1 MQLCNRAE
9 GPKQGCGIGDGMVMN
24 ATTLKWVGTWEKQ
37 IMNFAEKLYYL
48 RTENGYSQETLAG
61 LLNVSRQAIS
71 KWELG
76 TTLPE
81 TDKIIAI
88 GELFGVSLDSL
99 LVDSVPLNTK
109 ENLDRLVLK
118 FLSSARDM
126 DNISK
131 ELVDIMKDGII
142 DNEEKVQLDEI
153 IKTLD
158 AVTKI
163 ISEIKHKMNLQ

>member
-1 MQLCNRAE
+1 M
-9 GPKQGCGIGDGMVMN
+9 
-24 ATTLKWVGTWEKQ
+24 T
-37 IMNFAEKLYYL
+37 FAEKLYYL
-48 RTENGYSQETLAG
+48 RTENGYSQETLAET
-61 LLNVSRQAIS
+61 LNVSRQSIS

-76 TTLPE
+76 TSLPE
-81 TDKIIAI
+81 TEKIIAI

-99 LVDSVPLNTK
+99 LVDSVSLETK

-118 FLSSARDM
+118 FLGSARDM

-131 ELVDIMKDGII
+131 ELVDIVKDGVI
-142 DNEEKVQLDEI
+142 DNDERQQMDEI

-163 ISEIKHKMNLQ
+163 IHEIKQKMNLQD

>member
-1 MQLCNRAE
+1 
-9 GPKQGCGIGDGMVMN
+9 
-24 ATTLKWVGTWEKQ
+24 
-37 IMNFAEKLYYL
+37 MNFAEKLYYL

-99 LVDSVPLNTK
+99 LVDSIPLNTK

-118 FLSSARDM
+118 FLGSARDM

-142 DNEEKVQLDEI
+142 DNEERVQLDEI
-153 IKTLD
+153 VKTLD

-163 ISEIKHKMNLQ
+163 ISEIKQKMNLQ

>member
-1 MQLCNRAE
+1 M
-9 GPKQGCGIGDGMVMN
+9 
-24 ATTLKWVGTWEKQ
+24 T
-37 IMNFAEKLYYL
+37 FAEKLYYL
-48 RTENGYSQETLAG
+48 RTENGYSQESLAAT
-61 LLNVSRQAIS
+61 LNVSRQSIS

-76 TTLPE
+76 TSLPE
-81 TDKIIAI
+81 TEKIIAI

-99 LVDSVPLNTK
+99 LVDSVSLDTK

-118 FLSSARDM
+118 FLGSARDM

-131 ELVDIMKDGII
+131 ELVDIVKDGVI
-142 DNEEKVQLDEI
+142 DGEEKVQMDEI

-163 ISEIKHKMNLQ
+163 IHEIKQKMNLQD

>member
-1 MQLCNRAE
+1 
-9 GPKQGCGIGDGMVMN
+9 
-24 ATTLKWVGTWEKQ
+24 
-37 IMNFAEKLYYL
+37 MNFAEKLYYL
-48 RTENGYSQETLAG
+48 RTENGYSQEALAEQ
-61 LLNVSRQAIS
+61 LHVSRQAVS

-76 TTLPE
+76 TTLPD
-81 TDKIIAI
+81 TDKIVAI

-99 LVDSVPLNTK
+99 LVDSVPLETK

-118 FLSSARDM
+118 FLGSARDM

-142 DNEEKVQLDEI
+142 DEEEKLQMDAI

-158 AVTKI
+158 DVTKI
-163 ISEIKHKMNLQ
+163 INDIKKKMNLQ

>member
-1 MQLCNRAE
+1 M
-9 GPKQGCGIGDGMVMN
+9 
-24 ATTLKWVGTWEKQ
+24 T
-37 IMNFAEKLYYL
+37 FAEKLYYL
-48 RTENGYSQETLAG
+48 RTENGYSQETLAET
-61 LLNVSRQAIS
+61 LNVSRQSIS

-76 TTLPE
+76 TSLPE
-81 TDKIIAI
+81 TEKIIAI

-99 LVDSVPLNTK
+99 LVDSVSLDTK

-118 FLSSARDM
+118 FLGSARDM

-131 ELVDIMKDGII
+131 ELVDIVKDGVI
-142 DNEEKVQLDEI
+142 DGDEKEQMDEI

-163 ISEIKHKMNLQ
+163 IHEIKQKMNLQD